1 MEKLQITTVCP
12 VHKIEYKLVNGNL
25 ECESFLYCLQCD
37 EESHDENLLLERTF
51 IEFFRKYYFA
61 AIIFPFFYSILSMAL
76 EFSQFFGFEIKYV
89 LPIKI
94 IFSAFF
100 SIVLTL
106 FLIDSRKKNIRPA
119 IPLSPI
125 KPLDIKKSQVE

>member
-25 ECESFLYCLQCD
+25 ECGSFLYCLQCD

-51 IEFFRKYYFA
+51 IEFFRKYYFI
-61 AIIFPFFYSILSMAL
+61 AIIFPFFYSFLSMLL
-76 EFSQFFGFEIKYV
+76 EISQLYSLEIKYV

-94 IFSAFF
+94 IFSAVF

-106 FLIDSRKKNIRPA
+106 FLIGSRKKNIRPA
-119 IPLSPI
+119 IPLFPI
-125 KPLDIKKSQVE
+125 QPLDKKKAK